1 MVQKSCFYVWCC
13 ESTNSVKGQGVQ
25 VLSRAAGQKTR
36 IRIPWGAMFVT
47 SICIKATFATLFLKN
62 CKRAVALRPQG

>member
-1 MVQKSCFYVWCC
+1 M
-13 ESTNSVKGQGVQ
+13 KGQGVQ
-25 VLSRAAGQKTR
+25 VLSRAEGQKTR